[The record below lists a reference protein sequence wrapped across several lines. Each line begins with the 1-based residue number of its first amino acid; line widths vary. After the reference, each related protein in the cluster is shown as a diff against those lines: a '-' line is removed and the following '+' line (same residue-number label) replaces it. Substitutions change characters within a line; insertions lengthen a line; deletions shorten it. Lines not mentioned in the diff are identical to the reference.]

1 MPFSGYTIVSMSR
14 AAPSRTVF
22 APNSAG
28 KWSATMQTADGP
40 VTAVGDSVGEAR
52 RALDELL
59 VIERALEVARDRL
72 HRRTISG
79 RSRVVVY
86 PRSNGGTDESG

>member
-1 MPFSGYTIVSMSR
+1 
-14 AAPSRTVF
+14 
-22 APNSAG
+22 
-28 KWSATMQTADGP
+28 MQTADGP
-40 VTAVGDSVGEAR
+40 VTAVGESIGEAR

-59 VIERALEVARDRL
+59 VIERALEVTRDRF

-86 PRSNGGTDESG
+86 PRSDPETD